1 MVHVKIKFFTYIN
14 KSLNF
19 IHIGK
24 TIAASAIVFL
34 LCGYFPIDFSL
45 IALNWIK
52 LNSCGERFLSIDI
65 S

>member
-45 IALNWIK
+45 IALNSDPAFHPGNVVSL
-52 LNSCGERFLSIDI
+52 LN
-65 S
+65 